1 MARPFQRPAD
11 IPQCS
16 TCHREMDLTVII
28 PPFGSPY
35 GLKVYTCPKCGRS
48 VDYLVSPLSKAFVAL
63 PAIAV
68 VGFAIRYLSRNE
80 NRWPAAVSTLGL
92 LGTLIAFAV
101 VVAIG

>member
-48 VDYLVSPLSKAFVAL
+48 QIISFTRHRKQRSPLIRTL
-63 PAIAV
+63 PASPKAGAGALSEWREIQLGG
-68 VGFAIRYLSRNE
+68 VG
-80 NRWPAAVSTLGL
+80 STP
-92 LGTLIAFAV
+92 
-101 VVAIG
+101 

>member
-1 MARPFQRPAD
+1 MARPFQRPAN

-48 VDYLVSPLSKAFVAL
+48 QDYLVHPPSKAA
-63 PAIAV
+63 
-68 VGFAIRYLSRNE
+68 
-80 NRWPAAVSTLGL
+80 
-92 LGTLIAFAV
+92 
-101 VVAIG
+101 